1 MSWIALTLVSAS
13 ILGMIG
19 VLDKAFLYHY
29 ARSLRTLPLL
39 IAISHVPI
47 GIAFIAISP
56 LEELTVAAASWS
68 LAAGVLGGLSAVVFF
83 KVMVKREVTRTI
95 PVVQTYPIF
104 VAPLAVL
111 FLDESLRAFHWF
123 AILVTVAGAVMMSM
137 RQDAGGRGFVLDR
150 SFYEL
155 LGASLLLAGMNLAAK
170 QAVETLPVLLVHGL
184 RSFGL
189 AAVLMAFGARREP
202 LDEVRR
208 MIAERSPALGLFG
221 LNEFVIVNTGMILN
235 LWATSLGPISL
246 VSALTGSSSLF
257 LLVYS
262 TLLGLRFRGLLGEQ
276 VGRRAVIVKASAT
289 TLIVAGVMVISLG

>member
-1 MSWIALTLVSAS
+1 MV
-13 ILGMIG
+13 G

-111 FLDESLRAFHWF
+111 FLDESLRTFHWF

-137 RQDAGGRGFVLDR
+137 RQNTGGRGFVLDR

-184 RSFGL
+184 RSLGV
-189 AAVLMAFGARREP
+189 AAVLMAFGARHEP
-202 LDEVRR
+202 LNEVRR

-262 TLLGLRFRGLLGEQ
+262 TLLGLRFRGMLGEQ

>member
-111 FLDESLRAFHWF
+111 FLDESLRAFHWL

-137 RQDAGGRGFVLDR
+137 RQDARGRGFVLDR

-235 LWATSLGPISL
+235 LWATSLGPVSL

-262 TLLGLRFRGLLGEQ
+262 TLLGLRFRGMLGEQ

>member
-83 KVMVKREVTRTI
+83 KVMAKREVTRTI

-111 FLDESLRAFHWF
+111 FLDESLRVFHWF
-123 AILVTVAGAVMMSM
+123 AILVTVGRRGDDVYAAGRRRSWLRSRPILLRAPGGEPTVGGDESR
-137 RQDAGGRGFVLDR
+137 RQAGGRDA
-150 SFYEL
+150 
-155 LGASLLLAGMNLAAK
+155 ASAA
-170 QAVETLPVLLVHGL
+170 
-184 RSFGL
+184 
-189 AAVLMAFGARREP
+189 GARSQVVRTRSSA
-202 LDEVRR
+202 DGVRR
-208 MIAERSPALGLFG
+208 PARAARRGPQDDRREEPGALDSS
-221 LNEFVIVNTGMILN
+221 
-235 LWATSLGPISL
+235 ASTSS
-246 VSALTGSSSLF
+246 
-257 LLVYS
+257 
-262 TLLGLRFRGLLGEQ
+262 
-276 VGRRAVIVKASAT
+276 
-289 TLIVAGVMVISLG
+289 

>member
-262 TLLGLRFRGLLGEQ
+262 TLLGLRFRGMLGEQ

>member
-184 RSFGL
+184 RSLGL

-262 TLLGLRFRGLLGEQ
+262 TLLGLRFRGMLGEQ

>member
-1 MSWIALTLVSAS
+1 MSWIALTLVSAA

-68 LAAGVLGGLSAVVFF
+68 LSAGVLGGLSAVVFF
-83 KVMVKREVTRTI
+83 KVMAKREVTRTI

-111 FLDESLRAFHWF
+111 FLDESLRTFHWF

-262 TLLGLRFRGLLGEQ
+262 TLLGLRFRGMLGEQ

>member
-1 MSWIALTLVSAS
+1 MSWITLTLVSAS

-68 LAAGVLGGLSAVVFF
+68 LSAGVLGGLSAVVFF
-83 KVMVKREVTRTI
+83 KVMAKREVTRTI

-111 FLDESLRAFHWF
+111 FLDESLRTFHWF

-137 RQDAGGRGFVLDR
+137 RQNTGGRGLVIDR

-184 RSFGL
+184 RSLGV
-189 AAVLMAFGARREP
+189 AAVLMAFGARHEP
-202 LDEVRR
+202 LNEVRR

>member
-39 IAISHVPI
+39 IAIGHVPI

-68 LAAGVLGGLSAVVFF
+68 LSAGVLGGLSAVVFF

-262 TLLGLRFRGLLGEQ
+262 TLLGLRFRGMLGEQ

>member
-111 FLDESLRAFHWF
+111 FLDESLRTFHWF
-123 AILVTVAGAVMMSM
+123 AILVTVVGAVMMSM
-137 RQDAGGRGFVLDR
+137 RQNTGGRGFVLDR

-262 TLLGLRFRGLLGEQ
+262 TLLGLRFRGMLGEQ

>member
-56 LEELTVAAASWS
+56 MEELTVAAASWS

-111 FLDESLRAFHWF
+111 FLDESLRTFHWF

-137 RQDAGGRGFVLDR
+137 RQDARGRGFVIDR

>member
-111 FLDESLRAFHWF
+111 FLDESLRTFHWF

-137 RQDAGGRGFVLDR
+137 RQNTGGRGFVLDR

-184 RSFGL
+184 RSLGV
-189 AAVLMAFGARREP
+189 AAVLMAFGARHEP
-202 LDEVRR
+202 LNEVRR

-262 TLLGLRFRGLLGEQ
+262 TLLGLRFRGMLGEQ

>member
-111 FLDESLRAFHWF
+111 FLDESLRAFHWP

-262 TLLGLRFRGLLGEQ
+262 TLLGLRFRGMLGEQ

>member
-1 MSWIALTLVSAS
+1 MSWITLTLVSAS

-83 KVMVKREVTRTI
+83 KVMAKREVTRTI

-137 RQDAGGRGFVLDR
+137 RQNTGGRGLVIDR

-184 RSFGL
+184 RSLGV
-189 AAVLMAFGARREP
+189 AAVLMAFGARHEP
-202 LDEVRR
+202 LNEVRR

>member
-111 FLDESLRAFHWF
+111 FLDESLRTFHWF
-123 AILVTVAGAVMMSM
+123 AILVTVVGAVMMSM
-137 RQDAGGRGFVLDR
+137 RQNAGGRGFVLDR

-235 LWATSLGPISL
+235 LWATSLGPVSL

-262 TLLGLRFRGLLGEQ
+262 TLLGLRFRGMLGEQ

>member
-47 GIAFIAISP
+47 GITFIAISP

-83 KVMVKREVTRTI
+83 KVMAKREVTRTI

-111 FLDESLRAFHWF
+111 FLDESLRVFHWF

-137 RQDAGGRGFVLDR
+137 RQNTGGRGLVIDR

-184 RSFGL
+184 RSLGV
-189 AAVLMAFGARREP
+189 AAVLMAFGARHEP
-202 LDEVRR
+202 LNEVRR

-246 VSALTGSSSLF
+246 VSALTASSSLF

-262 TLLGLRFRGLLGEQ
+262 TLLGLRFRGMLGEQ
-276 VGRRAVIVKASAT
+276 VGRRAVIVKASAI

>member
-111 FLDESLRAFHWF
+111 FLDESLRTFHWF

-137 RQDAGGRGFVLDR
+137 RQNTGGRGFVLDR

-184 RSFGL
+184 RSLGV
-189 AAVLMAFGARREP
+189 AAVLMAFGARHEP
-202 LDEVRR
+202 LNEVRR

-262 TLLGLRFRGLLGEQ
+262 TLLGLRFRGMLGEQ

-289 TLIVAGVMVISLG
+289 TLIVAGVAVISFR

>member
-39 IAISHVPI
+39 IAIGHVPI

-68 LAAGVLGGLSAVVFF
+68 LSAGVLGGLSAVVFF

-111 FLDESLRAFHWF
+111 FLDESLRTFHWF

-137 RQDAGGRGFVLDR
+137 RQDARGRGFVIDR

-235 LWATSLGPISL
+235 LWATSLGPVSL

-262 TLLGLRFRGLLGEQ
+262 TLLGLRFRGMLGEQ

>member
-1 MSWIALTLVSAS
+1 MRGRGRDHLASASDRPEAAVSWIALTLVSAS

-111 FLDESLRAFHWF
+111 FLDESLRTFHWF

-184 RSFGL
+184 RSFGSRSS
-189 AAVLMAFGARREP
+189 ADGVRRPARAARRGPQDDSREEP
-202 LDEVRR
+202 GAWTLRPQRVRDCQHWDDPEPVGHVAR
-208 MIAERSPALGLFG
+208 PGIVGFSAHGQLIALSPGIQHPA
-221 LNEFVIVNTGMILN
+221 
-235 LWATSLGPISL
+235 WAC
-246 VSALTGSSSLF
+246 VSEGCSAN
-257 LLVYS
+257 
-262 TLLGLRFRGLLGEQ
+262 RWDD
-276 VGRRAVIVKASAT
+276 GR
-289 TLIVAGVMVISLG
+289 

>member
-1 MSWIALTLVSAS
+1 MSWIALTLLSAA

-39 IAISHVPI
+39 IAIGHVPI
-47 GIAFIAISP
+47 GIVFIAISP
-56 LEELTVAAASWS
+56 LESLTAAAAGWA

-83 KVMVKREVTRTI
+83 KVMAKREVTRTI

-104 VAPLAVL
+104 VAPLAIL
-111 FLDESLRAFHWF
+111 FLDESLRTFHWF

-137 RQDAGGRGFVLDR
+137 RQDARGRGFVIDR

-155 LGASLLLAGMNLAAK
+155 LGASLLLAGMNIAAK

-184 RSFGL
+184 RSFGI
-189 AAVLMAFGARREP
+189 AAVLMAFGARHEP
-202 LDEVRR
+202 INEVRR
-208 MIAERSPALGLFG
+208 MIAERSPALGLFAV
-221 LNEFVIVNTGMILN
+221 NEFVIVNTGMILN
-235 LWATSLGPISL
+235 LWATSLGPVSL

-262 TLLGLRFRGLLGEQ
+262 TLLGLRFRGMLGEQ
-276 VGRRAVIVKASAT
+276 VGRRAVIVKAAAT

>member
-83 KVMVKREVTRTI
+83 KVMAKREVTRTI

-137 RQDAGGRGFVLDR
+137 RQNTGGRGLVIDR

-184 RSFGL
+184 RSLGV
-189 AAVLMAFGARREP
+189 AAVLMAFGARHEP
-202 LDEVRR
+202 LNEVRR

-221 LNEFVIVNTGMILN
+221 LNEFVIVTTGMILN

>member
-235 LWATSLGPISL
+235 LWATSLGPVSL

>member
-111 FLDESLRAFHWF
+111 FLDESLRTFHWF

-137 RQDAGGRGFVLDR
+137 RQNTGGRGFVLDR

-235 LWATSLGPISL
+235 LWATSLGPVSL

-262 TLLGLRFRGLLGEQ
+262 TLLGLRFRGMLGEQ

>member
-184 RSFGL
+184 RAFGL

-235 LWATSLGPISL
+235 LWATSLGPVSL

-276 VGRRAVIVKASAT
+276 VGRRAVIVKVSAT

>member
-83 KVMVKREVTRTI
+83 KVMAKREVTRTI

-137 RQDAGGRGFVLDR
+137 RQNTGGRGLVIDR

-184 RSFGL
+184 RSLGV
-189 AAVLMAFGARREP
+189 AAVLMAFGARHEP

-235 LWATSLGPISL
+235 LWATSLGPVSL

-276 VGRRAVIVKASAT
+276 VGRRAVIVKVSAT

>member
-1 MSWIALTLVSAS
+1 VSWIALTLVSAS

-83 KVMVKREVTRTI
+83 KVMAKREVTRTI

-111 FLDESLRAFHWF
+111 FLDESLRTFHWF

-137 RQDAGGRGFVLDR
+137 RQNTGGRGFVLDR

-184 RSFGL
+184 RSLGV
-189 AAVLMAFGARREP
+189 AAVLMAFGARHEP
-202 LDEVRR
+202 LNEVRR

>member
-137 RQDAGGRGFVLDR
+137 RQNTGGRGFVIDR

-235 LWATSLGPISL
+235 LWATSLGPVSL

-262 TLLGLRFRGLLGEQ
+262 TLLGLRFRGMLGEQ

>member
-83 KVMVKREVTRTI
+83 KVMAKREVTRTI

-111 FLDESLRAFHWF
+111 FLDESLRVFHWF

-137 RQDAGGRGFVLDR
+137 RQNTGGRGLVIDR

-184 RSFGL
+184 RSLGV
-189 AAVLMAFGARREP
+189 AAVLMAFGARHEP
-202 LDEVRR
+202 LNEVRR

-246 VSALTGSSSLF
+246 VSALTASSSLF

-262 TLLGLRFRGLLGEQ
+262 TLLGLRFRGMLGEQ
-276 VGRRAVIVKASAT
+276 VGRRAVIVKASAI

>member
-111 FLDESLRAFHWF
+111 FLDESLRVFHWF

>member
-83 KVMVKREVTRTI
+83 KVMAKREVTRTI

-137 RQDAGGRGFVLDR
+137 RQNTGGRGLVIDR

-184 RSFGL
+184 RSLGV
-189 AAVLMAFGARREP
+189 AAVLMAFGARHEP
-202 LDEVRR
+202 LNEVRR

>member
-39 IAISHVPI
+39 IAIGHVPI

-111 FLDESLRAFHWF
+111 FLDESLRTFHWF

-137 RQDAGGRGFVLDR
+137 RQNTGGRGFVLDR

-262 TLLGLRFRGLLGEQ
+262 TLLGLRFRGMLGEQ

>member
-235 LWATSLGPISL
+235 LWATSLGPVSL

-262 TLLGLRFRGLLGEQ
+262 TLLGLRFRGMLGEQ

>member
-39 IAISHVPI
+39 IAIGHVPI

-137 RQDAGGRGFVLDR
+137 RQNTGGRGLVIDR

-184 RSFGL
+184 RSLGV
-189 AAVLMAFGARREP
+189 AAVLMAFGARHEP
-202 LDEVRR
+202 LNEVRR

-235 LWATSLGPISL
+235 LWATSLGPVSL

>member
-1 MSWIALTLVSAS
+1 MSWIALTLVSAA

-83 KVMVKREVTRTI
+83 KVMAKREVTRTI

-111 FLDESLRAFHWF
+111 FLDESLRTFHWF

-155 LGASLLLAGMNLAAK
+155 LVASLLLAGMNLAAK

-202 LDEVRR
+202 LNEVRR

-235 LWATSLGPISL
+235 LWATSLGPVSL
-246 VSALTGSSSLF
+246 VSALTASSSLF
-257 LLVYS
+257 LLIYS
-262 TLLGLRFRGLLGEQ
+262 TLLGLRFRGMLGEQ
-276 VGRRAVIVKASAT
+276 VGRRAVIVKAAAT

>member
-83 KVMVKREVTRTI
+83 KVMAKREVTRTI

-111 FLDESLRAFHWF
+111 FLDESLRVFHWF

-137 RQDAGGRGFVLDR
+137 RQNTGGRGFVLDR

-262 TLLGLRFRGLLGEQ
+262 TLLGLRFRGMLGEQ

>member
-1 MSWIALTLVSAS
+1 MSWIALTLVSAA

-56 LEELTVAAASWS
+56 MEELTVAAASWS

-83 KVMVKREVTRTI
+83 KVMAKREVTRTI

-235 LWATSLGPISL
+235 LWATSLGPVSL

-276 VGRRAVIVKASAT
+276 VGRRAVIVKAAAT

>member
-83 KVMVKREVTRTI
+83 KVMAKREVTRTI

-137 RQDAGGRGFVLDR
+137 RQNTGGRGLVIDR

-184 RSFGL
+184 RSLGV
-189 AAVLMAFGARREP
+189 AAVLMAFGARHEP
-202 LDEVRR
+202 LNEVRR

-235 LWATSLGPISL
+235 LWATSLGPVSL

-262 TLLGLRFRGLLGEQ
+262 TLLGLRFRGVLGEQ
-276 VGRRAVIVKASAT
+276 VGRRAVIVKVSAT

>member
-111 FLDESLRAFHWF
+111 FLDESLRTFHWF
-123 AILVTVAGAVMMSM
+123 AILVTVVGAVMMSM
-137 RQDAGGRGFVLDR
+137 RQNTGGRGFVLDR

-184 RSFGL
+184 RSLGV
-189 AAVLMAFGARREP
+189 AAVLMAFGARHEP
-202 LDEVRR
+202 LNEVRR

-221 LNEFVIVNTGMILN
+221 LNEFVIVTTGMILN
-235 LWATSLGPISL
+235 LWATSLGRYRWFQRSRAAHRSFSWYTAPCL
-246 VSALTGSSSLF
+246 ACVSEGCSAN
-257 LLVYS
+257 
-262 TLLGLRFRGLLGEQ
+262 RWDD
-276 VGRRAVIVKASAT
+276 GR
-289 TLIVAGVMVISLG
+289 

>member
-1 MSWIALTLVSAS
+1 M
-13 ILGMIG
+13 
-19 VLDKAFLYHY
+19 
-29 ARSLRTLPLL
+29 
-39 IAISHVPI
+39 
-47 GIAFIAISP
+47 
-56 LEELTVAAASWS
+56 EELTVAAASWS

-83 KVMVKREVTRTI
+83 KVMAKREVTRTI

-137 RQDAGGRGFVLDR
+137 RQNTGGRGLVIDR

-184 RSFGL
+184 RSLGV
-189 AAVLMAFGARREP
+189 AAVLMAFGARHEP
-202 LDEVRR
+202 LNEVRR

>member
-1 MSWIALTLVSAS
+1 MSWIALTLVSAA

-39 IAISHVPI
+39 IAIGHVPI
-47 GIAFIAISP
+47 GIVFIAISP
-56 LEELTVAAASWS
+56 LEELTAAAASWS
-68 LAAGVLGGLSAVVFF
+68 LSAGVLGGLSAVVFF
-83 KVMVKREVTRTI
+83 KVMAKREVTRTI

>member
-39 IAISHVPI
+39 IAIGHVPI

-111 FLDESLRAFHWF
+111 FLDESLRTFHWF
-123 AILVTVAGAVMMSM
+123 AILVTVVGAVMMSM
-137 RQDAGGRGFVLDR
+137 RQNTGGRGFVLDR

-235 LWATSLGPISL
+235 LWATSLGPVSL

-262 TLLGLRFRGLLGEQ
+262 TLLGLRFRGMLGEQ